1 MRTTKYPINNIIQH
15 HSAIICIIKNPKT
28 SQKSP
33 LVYNIP
39 LIVLKK
45 KKKRNCTEANTKHLD
60 KSSNICK

>member
-45 KKKRNCTEANTKHLD
+45 KKKKELH
-60 KSSNICK
+60 